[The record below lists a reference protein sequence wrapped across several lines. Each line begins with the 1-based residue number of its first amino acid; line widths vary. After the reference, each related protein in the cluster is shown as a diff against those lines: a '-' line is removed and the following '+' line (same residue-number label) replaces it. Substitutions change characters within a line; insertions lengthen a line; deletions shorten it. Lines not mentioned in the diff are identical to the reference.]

1 MTKIKMK
8 SGEKELKIN
17 HLAIYKLKQKTGKD
31 ITEYINK
38 MQVGNVEMT
47 AIYDLLF
54 AGLKYK
60 SIEEM
65 LEDMEENEFSN
76 YVEQVGKEL
85 GLLLGAGN

>member
-1 MTKIKMK
+1 MK

-47 AIYDLLF
+47 AIYDLQ
-54 AGLKYK
+54 
-60 SIEEM
+60 
-65 LEDMEENEFSN
+65 D
-76 YVEQVGKEL
+76 
-85 GLLLGAGN
+85 